1 MFEVNTTLIVQ
12 FINLLILILFLAG
25 IIAGIIWPLRAY
37 KNLKIRVS
45 DLEKKISQIKIDEEK

>member
-12 FINLLILILFLAG
+12 FINILILILFLAG
-25 IIAGIIWPLRAY
+25 VIAAIVGPLRAY

-45 DLEKKISQIKIDEEK
+45 DLEKKISQIKIDGEK